1 MIQLSALK
9 ASKIYS
15 YDMDF
20 EEPTVNEEEID
31 ALGIKKKDNADVDT
45 DLPEDD
51 AALPVE
57 LSDEEEEKDG
67 EKGIFGD
74 DPELEEYMLAGY
86 DEK

>member
-1 MIQLSALK
+1 
-9 ASKIYS
+9 
-15 YDMDF
+15 MDF

-31 ALGIKKKDNADVDT
+31 ALGIKKKDNADIDV

-51 AALPVE
+51 TALPPE
-57 LSDEEEEKDG
+57 LADEDEEKEDAD
-67 EKGIFGD
+67 KGIFGD

>member
-1 MIQLSALK
+1 
-9 ASKIYS
+9 
-15 YDMDF
+15 MDF

-31 ALGIKKKDNADVDT
+31 ALGIKKKDNADIDV

-51 AALPVE
+51 TALPPE
-57 LSDEEEEKDG
+57 LDDEEKEAAD
-67 EKGIFGD
+67 KGIFGD

>member
-1 MIQLSALK
+1 ME
-9 ASKIYS
+9 
-15 YDMDF
+15 F
-20 EEPTVNEEEID
+20 ETEATVNEEEID
-31 ALGIKKKDNADVDT
+31 ALGIKKKDTADVDT

-51 AALPVE
+51 TAIPPE
-57 LSDEEEEKDG
+57 LTDEEAEKDT